1 MLSMVSLLF
10 VAIPVG
16 FLGALTGLGGAS
28 ILIPILV
35 FLGIPIKEA
44 IACGMASIIATSSGS
59 ASSYVREKIANIRVA
74 MFLEM
79 FTTVGAIVGATIT
92 TLISPVFLYFFFAA
106 FLATSFLKRE
116 ERTSSS
122 RSSAEW
128 HDRVS
133 RWLNLQGSYYDE
145 AHQRKIEYKVNHSL
159 LGGAGMLL
167 AGLAA
172 GMLGIGAGAF
182 KVTVQENLLQ
192 LPPKVSSTTSNFII
206 GMTAL
211 AGTSVYLYSG
221 LLNLTLMGP
230 MAVGTTIG
238 AIIGGR
244 VLNKMRNRT
253 LRILFLCHRHF
264 FDCSDG
270 LQGGDFSLSSS
281 GRNPGESNFELAI
294 SFLLGA
300 GVVTSLILIGVGIF
314 LFYVEFGSLAVS
326 EKKVMFLQ
334 EKNFFYFLY
343 DLLRG
348 GSSQGKALWTMT
360 LGIAVLILTPYA
372 RVLLSVLYFF
382 WEKDFKFSL
391 ITLFVLVIL
400 TLSLATH

>member
-1 MLSMVSLLF
+1 MLSMVSLLL
-10 VAIPVG
+10 VSIPVG

-35 FLGIPIKEA
+35 FLGVPIKEA

-79 FTTVGAIVGATIT
+79 FTTVGAIAGATIT

-106 FLATSFLKRE
+106 FLATSFLKWG
-116 ERTSSS
+116 ERASPSFSSPQ
-122 RSSAEW
+122 W
-128 HDRVS
+128 KDPLS

-145 AHQRKIEYKVNHSL
+145 AYQKTIEYRVNHSL

-182 KVTVQENLLQ
+182 KVTVQENILR

-238 AIIGGR
+238 AILGGR
-244 VLNKMRNRT
+244 VLNKLRNRI
-253 LRILFLCHRHF
+253 LRILFF
-264 FDCSDG
+264 
-270 LQGGDFSLSSS
+270 
-281 GRNPGESNFELAI
+281 AI
-294 SFLLGA
+294 VTFLIFQM
-300 GVVTSLILIGVGIF
+300 VYKGVG
-314 LFYVEFGSLAVS
+314 SL
-326 EKKVMFLQ
+326 
-334 EKNFFYFLY
+334 
-343 DLLRG
+343 
-348 GSSQGKALWTMT
+348 
-360 LGIAVLILTPYA
+360 
-372 RVLLSVLYFF
+372 
-382 WEKDFKFSL
+382 
-391 ITLFVLVIL
+391 
-400 TLSLATH
+400 

>member
-10 VAIPVG
+10 LSIPVG

-35 FLGIPIKEA
+35 FLGVPVKEA

-79 FTTVGAIVGATIT
+79 FTTVGAIAGATIT
-92 TLISPVFLYFFFAA
+92 TVISPVFLYFFFAA
-106 FLATSFLKRE
+106 FLATSFLKRR
-116 ERTSSS
+116 ERASPS

-128 HDRVS
+128 NDRVA

-145 AHQRKIEYKVNHSL
+145 AYQRKIEYRVNHSL

-182 KVTVQENLLQ
+182 KVTVQENLLR

-238 AIIGGR
+238 AIFGGR

-253 LRILFLCHRHF
+253 LQVLFF
-264 FDCSDG
+264 
-270 LQGGDFSLSSS
+270 
-281 GRNPGESNFELAI
+281 AI
-294 SFLLGA
+294 
-300 GVVTSLILIGVGIF
+300 VIF
-314 LFYVEFGSLAVS
+314 LIVQMVYKGVISL
-326 EKKVMFLQ
+326 
-334 EKNFFYFLY
+334 
-343 DLLRG
+343 
-348 GSSQGKALWTMT
+348 
-360 LGIAVLILTPYA
+360 
-372 RVLLSVLYFF
+372 
-382 WEKDFKFSL
+382 
-391 ITLFVLVIL
+391 
-400 TLSLATH
+400 

>member
-10 VAIPVG
+10 LSIPVG

-35 FLGIPIKEA
+35 FLGIPVKEA

-79 FTTVGAIVGATIT
+79 FTTVGAIAGATIT

-106 FLATSFLKRE
+106 FLATSFLKRRE
-116 ERTSSS
+116 SASPS
-122 RSSAEW
+122 RSLAEW
-128 HDRVS
+128 NDRVA

-145 AHQRKIEYKVNHSL
+145 AYQKSIDYKVNHAL
-159 LGGAGMLL
+159 LGGGGMLL

-192 LPPKVSSTTSNFII
+192 LPPKVSSATSNFII

-238 AIIGGR
+238 AILGGR
-244 VLNKMRNRT
+244 VLNKLRNRT
-253 LRILFLCHRHF
+253 LRVLFFVIVVFLIVQMVYK
-264 FDCSDG
+264 G
-270 LQGGDFSLSSS
+270 VISL
-281 GRNPGESNFELAI
+281 
-294 SFLLGA
+294 
-300 GVVTSLILIGVGIF
+300 
-314 LFYVEFGSLAVS
+314 
-326 EKKVMFLQ
+326 
-334 EKNFFYFLY
+334 
-343 DLLRG
+343 
-348 GSSQGKALWTMT
+348 
-360 LGIAVLILTPYA
+360 
-372 RVLLSVLYFF
+372 
-382 WEKDFKFSL
+382 
-391 ITLFVLVIL
+391 
-400 TLSLATH
+400 

>member
-1 MLSMVSLLF
+1 MLSMVSLLL
-10 VAIPVG
+10 VSIPVG

-35 FLGIPIKEA
+35 FLGVPIKEA

-79 FTTVGAIVGATIT
+79 FTTVGAIAGATIT

-106 FLATSFLKRE
+106 FLATSFLKWG
-116 ERTSSS
+116 ERASPSFSSPQ
-122 RSSAEW
+122 W
-128 HDRVS
+128 KDPLS

-145 AHQRKIEYKVNHSL
+145 AYQKTVEYRVNHSL

-182 KVTVQENLLQ
+182 KVTVQENILR

-238 AIIGGR
+238 AILGGR
-244 VLNKMRNRT
+244 VLNKLRNRI
-253 LRILFLCHRHF
+253 LRILFF
-264 FDCSDG
+264 
-270 LQGGDFSLSSS
+270 
-281 GRNPGESNFELAI
+281 AI
-294 SFLLGA
+294 VTFLIFQM
-300 GVVTSLILIGVGIF
+300 VYKGVG
-314 LFYVEFGSLAVS
+314 SL
-326 EKKVMFLQ
+326 
-334 EKNFFYFLY
+334 
-343 DLLRG
+343 
-348 GSSQGKALWTMT
+348 
-360 LGIAVLILTPYA
+360 
-372 RVLLSVLYFF
+372 
-382 WEKDFKFSL
+382 
-391 ITLFVLVIL
+391 
-400 TLSLATH
+400 